1 MTFDFLTADVLMKAV
16 AIVAFIFSIIVHEN
30 AHGII
35 AERFGDPTARELGR
49 ITMNP
54 IPHIDPIGSIL
65 LPVTSAISGVPLI
78 GWAKPVPVNG
88 ANLRNPFVHSAYVAA
103 AGPIS
108 NFLLAFAAAFLWIVV
123 LLVFK
128 HVPGLV
134 ETGERSL
141 YFFNTLCYYLILVN
155 CTLALFN
162 LLPIPP
168 LDGHWILMR
177 YLPPG
182 PREALRSIGRWGFFI
197 LIVLLWTG
205 MLSRIL
211 SPPLGLVVTGYHALV
226 NGVVKA
232 L

>member
-1 MTFDFLTADVLMKAV
+1 MTPDFLTAAV
-16 AIVAFIFSIIVHEN
+16 GLVAFIFSVIVHEN
-30 AHGII
+30 AHGLA

-65 LPVTSAISGVPLI
+65 LPLAAFLSGIPFL

-88 ANLRNPFVHSAYVAA
+88 ANLRNPVVHGAYVAA

-108 NFLLAFAAAFLWIVV
+108 NFLLALAAALLWIIVG
-123 LLVFK
+123 LVFK
-128 HVPGLV
+128 HVPGLI
-134 ETGERSL
+134 ESGERSL
-141 YFFNTLCYYLILVN
+141 YFFNTLCSSLIMVN
-155 CTLALFN
+155 CVLAMFN

-197 LIVLLWTG
+197 LILLLWSG
-205 MLSRIL
+205 LLWRVL
-211 SPPLGLVVTGYHALV
+211 GPPLSAVVSGYHFLVTSAVRAL
-226 NGVVKA
+226 
-232 L
+232 

>member
-1 MTFDFLTADVLMKAV
+1 MTPDFLTGAV
-16 AIVAFIFSIIVHEN
+16 GLVAFIFSVIVHEN
-30 AHGII
+30 AHGLA

-65 LPVTSAISGVPLI
+65 LPVAAFLSGVPFL

-88 ANLRNPFVHSAYVAA
+88 ANLRNPVVHGAYVAA

-108 NFLLAFAAAFLWIVV
+108 NFLLALAAAVLWIIVG
-123 LLVFK
+123 LVFK
-128 HVPGLV
+128 HVPGLI
-134 ETGERSL
+134 ESGERSL
-141 YFFNTLCYYLILVN
+141 YFFNTLCSSLIMVN
-155 CTLALFN
+155 CVLAMFN

-197 LIVLLWTG
+197 LILLLWSG
-205 MLSRIL
+205 LLWRVL
-211 SPPLGLVVTGYHALV
+211 GPPLSAIVSGYHFLVTTAVRAL
-226 NGVVKA
+226 
-232 L
+232 

>member
-1 MTFDFLTADVLMKAV
+1 MTPDFLTAAV
-16 AIVAFIFSIIVHEN
+16 GMVAFIFSVIVHEN
-30 AHGII
+30 AHGLA
-35 AERFGDPTARELGR
+35 AERFGDSTARDLGR

-65 LPVTSAISGVPLI
+65 LPLAAFLSGIPFL

-88 ANLRNPFVHSAYVAA
+88 ANLRNPVVHGAYVAA

-123 LLVFK
+123 GLVFK
-128 HVPGLV
+128 HVPGLL
-134 ETGERSL
+134 ESGERSL
-141 YFFNTLCYYLILVN
+141 YFFNTLCSSLIMVN
-155 CTLALFN
+155 CVLAMFN

-182 PREALRSIGRWGFFI
+182 PREALRSIGRWGFFVLI
-197 LIVLLWTG
+197 LLLWSG
-205 MLSRIL
+205 LLWRIL
-211 SPPLGLVVTGYHALV
+211 GPPLSLVVSGYHALV
-226 NGVVKA
+226 TTVVRA